1 MNNNLSRVFRLSTL
15 AAAVSLGI
23 SQSPVLFAQDS
34 LEIEEVVVTGS
45 RRAPRTALDSAAPV
59 DVFSANDFQDQGTSD
74 LNNLLR
80 NLVPS
85 YNVDTQE
92 INDSNSIVR
101 PSTLRGLPADDS
113 LVLVNGKRRHRS
125 AAIQFGSQ
133 GTHFPD
139 ISQIP
144 PIALRQVEVLRD
156 GAAAQ
161 YGSDAIA
168 GVVNFILKENNSGIS
183 VEAKSGQYTD
193 GNDGDL
199 NYIAANIG
207 LPLGD
212 SGFVSI
218 SMDSQGQDK
227 TDRARQRGDA
237 LALIAAGNNF
247 VRQDPFVMER
257 GLADTDITNLFFN
270 AGIELSS
277 DQELYSFGS
286 YSEKDTD
293 LGFFFRNP
301 ENRGGIFTTTAP
313 DGTPLA
319 GQRIQLF
326 IDETEDGSGN
336 CPQIPTGVDPDT
348 GVTSSIA
355 AYEYGLSDPDCFTF
369 LERFPGGY
377 TPDFGASVT
386 DFSNVSGIRGSIGET
401 SYDVS
406 LGGGF
411 SEITYR
417 ISNTTNASMGS
428 DSPTSFNPGIY
439 TTIEN
444 NFNADFVT
452 PVEMDGLYS
461 PLNVAYGFEWRREI
475 FKVTSKD
482 EASFQ
487 IGPYSNQGTNVGSD
501 GFQGFGPAQ
510 HGTWDRKNWA
520 FYVDLEADVTERLL
534 LGAALRY
541 EDFYNTFGDTT
552 NGKITARYR
561 LTDDINLRATYGT
574 GFRAP
579 SPGQANISNISTG
592 IEDGVP
598 QAEGQIPPTNPI
610 AQLFG
615 GKALTPEESVNLSVG
630 MTAQLGDLD
639 LSIDYY
645 SIELTDRIL
654 NSGDFPIT
662 PDVAAQIE
670 ASGIRGAGNIVEFTY
685 YTNDMDTTN
694 KGVEIVAAWDYDW
707 GDMGVTRFQG
717 SWAWKDQQLDFFT
730 PGLLS
735 RGTQLDLTDG
745 IPENRGNFRAY
756 HLLNDWRFTLSANYY
771 DEYLV
776 VPSSSTPSRDYYASD
791 EIIWNGEVSRTF
803 AENYEVVLGVDN
815 MFNTYP
821 QKVRPQDI
829 TSGTSNVYLSNA
841 AFSGNGAFWY
851 LRLRADFE

>member
-1 MNNNLSRVFRLSTL
+1 MNNKQSGIFKLSALSVAVGL
-15 AAAVSLGI
+15 ALSVSPGAK
-23 SQSPVLFAQDS
+23 AQNAGAG
-34 LEIEEVVVTGS
+34 IEEVVITGS

-59 DVFSANDFQDQGTSD
+59 DVFGANDFQDQGTSD

-101 PSTLRGLPADDS
+101 PSTLRGLPADDT
-113 LVLVNGKRRHRS
+113 LIMVNGKRRHRS
-125 AAIQFGSQ
+125 AAIQFGRS

-168 GVVNFILKENNSGIS
+168 GVVNFILKENDSGLS
-183 VEAKSGQYTD
+183 LETKQGMYTD
-193 GNDGDL
+193 ENDGNL
-199 NYIAANIG
+199 SYFAGNVG

-212 SGFVSI
+212 DGFLSL
-218 SMDSQGQDK
+218 SFDSQRQDK

-257 GLADTDITNLFFN
+257 GLADTDIDNFFFN
-270 AGIELSS
+270 SGIELSS
-277 DQELYSFGS
+277 DQEIYSFGS
-286 YSEKDTD
+286 YSQKETD

-301 ENRGGIFTTTAP
+301 ENRGGIFTTTGAP
-313 DGTPLA
+313 GTPEA
-319 GQRIQLF
+319 GNRIQLF

-336 CPQIPTGVDPDT
+336 CPQIPTGVNPDT

-386 DFSNVSGIRGSIGET
+386 DFANATGVRGMVGET

-406 LGGGF
+406 LSGGF

-417 ISNTTNASMGS
+417 IANTTNASMGS
-428 DSPTSFNPGIY
+428 DSPTRFEPGIY

-444 NFNADFVT
+444 NFNVDLAT
-452 PVEMDGLYS
+452 PFDVGLYS
-461 PLNVAYGFEWRREI
+461 PLNVAYGTEWRREI
-475 FKVTSKD
+475 FKVTSQD
-482 EASFQ
+482 ENSFL
-487 IGPYSNQGTNVGSD
+487 IGEFSDQGTNVGSD

-561 LTDDINLRATYGT
+561 LTDTVNLRATYGT

-610 AQLFG
+610 AMLFG
-615 GKALTPEESVNLSVG
+615 GRPLTPEESTNLSVG
-630 MTAQLGDLD
+630 LTAQLGDLD

-645 SIELTDRIL
+645 NIELTDRIL
-654 NSGDFPIT
+654 NSGDFDIT
-662 PDVAAQIE
+662 PEVAAQIE
-670 ASGIRGAGNIVEFTY
+670 ASGISGAGNIVEFTY

-694 KGVEIVAAWDYDW
+694 QGVEIVAAWDYNW
-707 GDMGVTRFQG
+707 GDLGTTQFQG
-717 SWAWKDQQLDFFT
+717 SWAWKDQELDFFT

-735 RGTQLDLTDG
+735 RGAQLDLTDG

-756 HLLNDWRFTLSANYY
+756 HILNDWRFTLSANYY

-776 VPSSSTPSRDYYASD
+776 VPSSSTPSRDYYATD
-791 EIIWNGEVSRTF
+791 EIIFNGEVARTF
-803 AENYEVVLGVDN
+803 FDNFTAVLGVDN

-821 QKVRPQDI
+821 EEVRPQDV
-829 TSGTSNVYLSNA
+829 TSGTSNVYLNSA

-851 LRLRADFE
+851 MRLRVDFQ